1 MILIYPP
8 ISIPSEPPIGIAN
21 LSGALKKHSVSHE
34 IVDLNIEGIYWILKN
49 ASPSDDIWSKRAM
62 KNMEKNMENLKN
74 GTLFKNMGRYK
85 KAIFEINHILETYAL
100 KKGIKITL
108 SDYTDK
114 NFSPL
119 KSKDLIESAKY
130 FSENPFYNYFSER
143 LTSLLSSNSTDF
155 IGISINYL
163 SQALC
168 AFAII
173 GFLKTNYP
181 YIKIIAGGGLIN
193 SWIKRGAKKDLFKGL
208 IDQMVAGQGESHLLS
223 LLNITPLKHLVYTPN
238 YEKFKKELYLSYGF
252 VLPYSTSTGCYW
264 GRCSFCPERAEGN
277 IYIQKEPEVV
287 AQQLKDIVNETKP
300 SLIHF
305 TDNAIHPYVLD
316 TIIKNPPDALWY
328 GFVRIN
334 KEMEDLDYCLKLKQ
348 SGCVM
353 LKIGIET
360 ADQDVLKT
368 MKKGLNIETAK
379 KVLKNLKIA
388 GIGTYIYLLFGTPF
402 ETDKSHKKTM
412 NFVIEYHDLIDFM
425 NIAIFNMPV
434 NTPDAKETIVK
445 SFYEGDLSLYT
456 DFEHP
461 HGLDRLHVRRFIE
474 KTFKKQPEIKTII
487 DRQPPFFTSNH
498 APFFVMAKS

>member
-1 MILIYPP
+1 VILIYPP
-8 ISIPSEPPIGIAN
+8 ISIPTEPPIGIAN
-21 LSGALKKHSVSHE
+21 LSGALKKHSISHE
-34 IVDLNIEGIYWILKN
+34 IVDLNIEGIYWLLNN
-49 ASPSDDIWSKRAM
+49 AYPSEDIWSKRAI
-62 KNMEKNMENLKN
+62 KNMEKNIQNIKN
-74 GTLFKNMGRYK
+74 GALFKNISRYK
-85 KAIFEINHILETYAL
+85 KAVYEINRILEIYAL

-114 NFSPL
+114 NLSPL
-119 KSKDLIESAKY
+119 RSKDLIDSAKN
-130 FSENPFYNYFSER
+130 FKENPFYNFFSER
-143 LTSLLSSNSTDF
+143 LSFLLSSNSPDF
-155 IGISINYL
+155 IGLSINYL

-173 GFLKTNYP
+173 GFLKSNYRH
-181 YIKIIAGGGLIN
+181 IKIVVGGGLIN
-193 SWIKRGAKKDLFKGL
+193 SWVKRGMKKDLFNGL
-208 IDQMVAGQGESHLLS
+208 IDHIVAGQGESHLLS
-223 LLNITPLKHLVYTPN
+223 LLNVKPLHHSVYEPN
-238 YEKFKKELYLSYGF
+238 YERFKKELYLSYGF

-264 GRCSFCPERAEGN
+264 ARCSFCPERAEGN
-277 IYIQKEPEVV
+277 VYIQKKPEVI
-287 AQQLKDIVNETKP
+287 AQKLTRIVNETKS
-300 SLIHF
+300 SLIHI

-316 TIIKNPPDALWY
+316 AIIKNPPCALWY

-334 KEMEDLDYCLKLKQ
+334 KEMEDLDYCIKLKQ

-353 LKIGIET
+353 LKIGIES
-360 ADQDVLKT
+360 ADQDVLRR

-412 NFVIEYHDLIDFM
+412 DFVIEHHDLIDFM
-425 NIAIFNMPV
+425 NIAIFNMPI
-434 NTPDAKETIVK
+434 NTPDNRDIIFK
-445 SFYEGDLSLYT
+445 SFYEGDLSLYM

-461 HGLDRLHVRRFIE
+461 KGLNRLYVRRFIE
-474 KTFKKQPEIKTII
+474 KTFKKQTEIKTII